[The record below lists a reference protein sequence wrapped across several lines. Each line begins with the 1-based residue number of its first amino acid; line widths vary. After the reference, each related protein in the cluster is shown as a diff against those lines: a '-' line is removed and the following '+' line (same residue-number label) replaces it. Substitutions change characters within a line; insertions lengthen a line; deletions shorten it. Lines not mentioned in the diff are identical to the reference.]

1 MGVEIV
7 QVAATRL
14 SNSFAYM
21 DDVSKSISRG
31 SRRLKSSLPVEER
44 PTEDSD
50 PTSNTSSVGS
60 DDYHGAS
67 SIPCSLEGSSVQTPD
82 RKRASPGSHRQRLK
96 SSCTISGDNGSIGY
110 GSSAPLESE
119 NSYSSHPG
127 YPLTLPGDNGTCRKT
142 ISSLSNS
149 PKEEDTRT
157 ASSATSPPTSQG
169 FLSPSSSSIPPSTTY
184 TDMSSSTRTTGTNSR

>member
-1 MGVEIV
+1 MSRDEVLTTMGVEIV

-21 DDVSKSISRG
+21 DDVSKSLSRG
-31 SRRLKSSLPVEER
+31 SRRLKSSLLEER
-44 PTEDSD
+44 GTDDSN
-50 PTSNTSSVGS
+50 PTSNTSSVAS

-67 SIPCSLEGSSVQTPD
+67 SIPCSLEGSVQTPD
-82 RKRASPGSHRQRLK
+82 RKRVSLGSHRQRLK

-127 YPLTLPGDNGTCRKT
+127 YPLTGDNTTSRKSC
-142 ISSLSNS
+142 SSSSNS

-157 ASSATSPPTSQG
+157 ASTATSPPTSQR
-169 FLSPSSSSIPPSTTY
+169 FLSPSSSIPHSTTSV
-184 TDMSSSTRTTGTNSR
+184 SSSTPANSK